1 MTIDIRPAVDGDH
14 AQLRD
19 LFDELDAFHRNARPD
34 IFRKS
39 AGDARSR
46 DDILALIAGDGG
58 TILVADSGGSLL
70 GLAVAL
76 LRSPRSHPLLVARK
90 VVEIDNVVVRQAA
103 QRQGI
108 GRRLVLA
115 CVAWARQ
122 RGADDVEVGVHD
134 FNSGAIAF
142 YEAMGFEMS
151 IHRLRR
157 RLA

>member
-1 MTIDIRPAVDGDH
+1 MTFDIRPAAEGDQ
-14 AQLRD
+14 AQLSE
-19 LFDELDAFHRNARPD
+19 LFDELDELHRQARPD

-46 DDILALIAGDGG
+46 DDLAALIGEDGG
-58 TILVADSGGSLL
+58 TILVADRGGRLL

-76 LRSPRSHPLLVARK
+76 LRSPRSHPLLITRK
-90 VVEIDNVVVRQAA
+90 VVEIDNVVVHRAA
-103 QRQGI
+103 QRHGI

-115 CVAWARQ
+115 CVDWARQ
-122 RGADDVEVGVHD
+122 RGADDVEIGVHD
-134 FNSGAIAF
+134 FNTGAIAF

-151 IHRLRR
+151 MHRLRR

>member
-1 MTIDIRPAVDGDH
+1 MPDIRPAAEGDH
-14 AQLRD
+14 AQLCD
-19 LFDELDAFHRNARPD
+19 LFDELDELHRKLRPD

-46 DDILALIAGDGG
+46 DDLAALIAGEGG
-58 TILVADSGGSLL
+58 TILVADRGGRLL

-90 VVEIDNVVVRQAA
+90 VVEIDNVVVHHAA

-115 CVAWARQ
+115 CIDWARQ
-122 RGADDVEVGVHD
+122 RGADDVEIGVHD
-134 FNSGAIAF
+134 FNTGAIAF
-142 YEAMGFEMS
+142 YAAMGFEMS
-151 IHRLRR
+151 VHRLRL